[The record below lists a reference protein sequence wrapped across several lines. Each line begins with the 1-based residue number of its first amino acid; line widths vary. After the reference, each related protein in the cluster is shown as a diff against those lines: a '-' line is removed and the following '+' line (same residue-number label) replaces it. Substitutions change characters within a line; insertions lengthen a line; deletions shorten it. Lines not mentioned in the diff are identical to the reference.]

1 MLSLRPV
8 RLMAIKFLNNVI
20 VDIFFLNLYHYIMI
34 SLLDIDTWEILII
47 IKNLWWGLHVFI
59 VSLKTK
65 VKYFFKGNYFNL
77 QVVSNTCKSL
87 IYGLMVI
94 VLALFDEDTLG
105 ELPVSTATYT
115 TLSSILCMFLIWFCH
130 THWFNPLTPKI

>member
-1 MLSLRPV
+1 M
-8 RLMAIKFLNNVI
+8 
-20 VDIFFLNLYHYIMI
+20 
-34 SLLDIDTWEILII
+34 
-47 IKNLWWGLHVFI
+47 
-59 VSLKTK
+59 K

-105 ELPVSTATYT
+105 ELPVSTQPWVQFCVYSSYDFVKHIGL
-115 TLSSILCMFLIWFCH
+115 TL
-130 THWFNPLTPKI
+130 